1 MPRSSNPLRSWC
13 CVSEKWRRVL
23 LSILFCATLLSLQG
37 LAQAQ
42 PPRTLRLAA
51 AADLEPVLPPLL
63 EQFQK
68 QTGIEVETSY
78 KSSAVLAT
86 QILNGAPF
94 DLFLAADMAFPQRVI
109 DGGRGLTAHP
119 TPYARGTLVLWTR
132 NDSGLAKLSLATLRS
147 SAVRTI
153 AIANPLHAPYGR
165 AAQETLVHT
174 GLLAAVKGKLV
185 VAENIAQA
193 AQYAASGN
201 AQAGFV
207 SLTSALTPRL
217 RAAGHFVRVPQQD
230 YAPLIQGAVA
240 IQGAAHAR
248 AAQQFLHF
256 LAEPST
262 RAQLARAGLDPP
274 QA

>member
-1 MPRSSNPLRSWC
+1 M
-13 CVSEKWRRVL
+13 SEKWRCLLLTVL
-23 LSILFCATLLSLQG
+23 VCATVLALQG
-37 LAQAQ
+37 AALAQ

-63 EQFQK
+63 QEFQK
-68 QTGIEVETSY
+68 QTGIEIQTSY

-132 NDSGLAKLSLATLRS
+132 NDSGLATLSLAALKS
-147 SAVRTI
+147 SAVHTV
-153 AIANPLHAPYGR
+153 AIANPRHAPYGR
-165 AAQETLVHT
+165 AAQQTLDHT
-174 GLLAAVKGKLV
+174 GLLAAMKGKLV

-201 AQAGFV
+201 AQVGFI

-230 YAPLIQGAVA
+230 YTPLIQGAVA
-240 IQGAAHAR
+240 IKGAAHAR